1 MVTKR
6 TREASPDADAIA
18 AFGEQFE
25 KHPPKPA
32 EVKPPVEAFI
42 EGLPPWKQRNLEPKR
57 IGTQFRCSESQIA
70 LLRVASLDQEMSIQ
84 KILERLV
91 WPAIEERYGVTTED
105 SPS

>member
-6 TREASPDADAIA
+6 KAEDFVEA
-18 AFGEQFE
+18 GEQ
-25 KHPPKPA
+25 PAPPA

-42 EGLPPWKQRNLEPKR
+42 EGLPPWKQRNLEKKV
-57 IGTQFRCSESQIA
+57 IGTQFRCSASQIQ
-70 LLRVASLDQEMSIQ
+70 LLRVASLDQELSIQ